1 MPCNASSVTLGSGSI
16 VKDGVVRGN
25 VASGIS
31 LPIYGLTK
39 QSYRTIPI
47 QTSAHLN
54 PSIIR
59 LVIATVLFAMSLSRN
74 VNMQ

>member
-1 MPCNASSVTLGSGSI
+1 MPWNASSVTLGSGST

-39 QSYRTIPI
+39 QSYRTM
-47 QTSAHLN
+47 
-54 PSIIR
+54 PS
-59 LVIATVLFAMSLSRN
+59 
-74 VNMQ
+74 